1 MTDAKWTRNDDWVG
15 SAIEDSFVMVNI
27 GSGSYVS
34 LNETAR
40 AIWDALDTPRTQA
53 EIEASLSAKFDVAPD
68 ACAAAVTR
76 TLEEMEVQQLARAV

>member
-1 MTDAKWTRNDDWVG
+1 MTEVKWTRNDDWVG

-53 EIEASLSAKFDVAPD
+53 EIEASLSAQFDVAPD

-76 TLEEMEVQQLARAV
+76 TLAEMEVQQLAHAA